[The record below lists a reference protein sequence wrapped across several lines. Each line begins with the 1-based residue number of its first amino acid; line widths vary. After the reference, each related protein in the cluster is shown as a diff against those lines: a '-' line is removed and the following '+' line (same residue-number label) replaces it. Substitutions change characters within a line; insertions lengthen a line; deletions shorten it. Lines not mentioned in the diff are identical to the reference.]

1 MAATFLDLAETEP
14 PEGLQLDGL
23 SIAPVWRG
31 EKDTLKSAILTESGF
46 AKGII
51 TKDYKYIAIRYN
63 QDALDRGFVPPQS
76 GGIKEHLAQGSFDLL
91 WEKNPFGQPRD
102 NIGGI
107 VDPDQLFDLR
117 KDPQETKNLAQN
129 PEYEKVLKVMQAHLS
144 DCVQIIGRPFG
155 EFSRLQSNFL
165 RI

>member
-1 MAATFLDLAETEP
+1 MVL
-14 PEGLQLDGL
+14 
-23 SIAPVWRG
+23 
-31 EKDTLKSAILTESGF
+31 
-46 AKGII
+46 
-51 TKDYKYIAIRYN
+51 
-63 QDALDRGFVPPQS
+63 
-76 GGIKEHLAQGSFDLL
+76 
-91 WEKNPFGQPRD
+91 QPRD

-155 EFSRLQSNFL
+155 EFSKAPE
-165 RI
+165 